1 MPGRKESRT
10 PRTHLGTFHHF
21 PHDLTEETQSR
32 SAYTTV
38 GRAGE
43 ERVSVFLSESRLILT
58 ANVKEG
64 H

>member
-43 ERVSVFLSESRLILT
+43 ERVSVFLS
-58 ANVKEG
+58 
-64 H
+64 